1 MSLVKSVIRII
12 DFVVELMYNR
22 LMENKT
28 FDDFECQFATMRDP
42 HPYEIRDFI
51 ATIILASAHDNSLVD
66 AAFEWVASR
75 NKQN

>member
-1 MSLVKSVIRII
+1 
-12 DFVVELMYNR
+12 
-22 LMENKT
+22 MENKT
-28 FDDFECQFATMRDP
+28 FDDFERQFDMMYDP

>member
-1 MSLVKSVIRII
+1 MK
-12 DFVVELMYNR
+12 
-22 LMENKT
+22 NKT
-28 FDDFECQFATMRDP
+28 FDDFEHQFAMMRDP

>member
-1 MSLVKSVIRII
+1 
-12 DFVVELMYNR
+12 
-22 LMENKT
+22 MENKT
-28 FDDFECQFATMRDP
+28 FDDFERQFATMSDP
-42 HPYEIRDFI
+42 QPDEIREFI